1 MVKKP
6 LAAKSV
12 ENYVEQISEPRRST
26 IKKIHAAIKKAV
38 PKLKPSIQYGMIGY
52 GSYRYK
58 YATGKEG
65 EAPIVALASQKN
77 YISVYVPGNENGSSV
92 AEQSRALLP
101 KADIG
106 KCCIRFKKLEDVDL
120 AVLASIIQKGARVAG
135 F

>member
-1 MVKKP
+1 
-6 LAAKSV
+6 
-12 ENYVEQISEPRRST
+12 
-26 IKKIHAAIKKAV
+26 
-38 PKLKPSIQYGMIGY
+38 LKPSIQYGMIGY